1 MPHHLKKI
9 MTKISL
15 FLLIGIILVACNTV
29 KRVPEGKRLLKK
41 NEIIVNDEVK
51 KEEEIHNLLYQ
62 KPNSTILGY
71 NLRLNLY
78 NLAKPNPDSS
88 FKAKVI
94 ANPKKYERLTR
105 LLSKKQVE
113 RLGKSFFYSGIH
125 NFLKRT
131 GEPPVI
137 IDEARAKKSIT
148 RLRAYYFNNGFFNV
162 KASYKI
168 DTLPN
173 KKGQIHYTVIT
184 GKPYI
189 IDSISTKIAT
199 PALDSL
205 YEKNKDKSLVIPG
218 EQFRAVNFEAER
230 ERITSNFRNN
240 GAYYF
245 QPTNINFI
253 CDSIDTNHK
262 TNVELKISDRN
273 IRAGDTS
280 IVKPFKLYKI
290 SEVNIF
296 TDSPSSSKKIKVA
309 DSATYNNFNIYST
322 DKLRYKPKALTD
334 AVFLAKGSTY
344 ADFRRTLTSR
354 YLTNLKVFNY
364 PNIQFVEDS
373 TDVTESSLIAN
384 IYLTPRKKFSFGAS
398 ADVTHS
404 NIQNFGISGSITGTF
419 RNVFRGAETLELSLR
434 GNIGSSTDLGIANPN
449 NVFFNL
455 SEYGGDI
462 KLNVPRVFFPFNT
475 DKIIPKN
482 MIPNTVFS
490 LGFAK
495 QQNIGLDKENLTGAM
510 YYNWNPK
517 RNVTARFDLFNI
529 QYVKNINK
537 ANYFNVYRSSYG
549 RLNLLAQEYAS
560 QVDPSYFTTNSS
572 GEQILIR
579 ENELGTNGFIQDVIN
594 QNIVTSPED
603 LRAVE
608 SIQERKERLTENN
621 LIFASSYT
629 YTRTTKTDLFDNS
642 FWIFKTKLE
651 SAGNFLGFISD
662 LANQPKNSLGNKTI
676 LDVEYSQYIKGELDF
691 IKHFDLSNNR
701 VLAMRAFFGI
711 AIPYGN
717 SDNIPF
723 SKSYFAGGSNDNRA
737 WQSYGL
743 GPGSSGGI
751 NDFNEA
757 NLKLLYSAELR
768 FKMLGKL
775 NGAIF
780 GDVGNIWNVLDNVD
794 DPKSTFTG
802 LSSLENIAF
811 GSGFGFRYDFN
822 FFVIRLDIGFK
833 TYDPG
838 KEVGERWF
846 KDYNLGHSVLNI
858 GINYPF

>member
-1 MPHHLKKI
+1 MPRHLKKI
-9 MTKISL
+9 STKISL
-15 FLLIGIILVACNTV
+15 LFLIGIILTACNTV

-41 NEIIVNDEVK
+41 NEIIVNDEITK
-51 KEEEIHNLLYQ
+51 DEAIGNLLYQ

-78 NLAKPNPDSS
+78 NLAKQNPDSS
-88 FKAKVI
+88 FKAKMA
-94 ANPKKYERLTR
+94 ANPKKYERLSK

-137 IDEARAKKSIT
+137 IDEARAKKST
-148 RLRAYYFNNGFFNV
+148 ARLRAYYFNNGFFNV
-162 KASYKI
+162 KTSYKI

-173 KKGQIHYTVIT
+173 KKGQIQYTVIT

-189 IDSISTKIAT
+189 IDSLSRQIAT

-205 YEKNKDKSLVIPG
+205 YEKNKNKSLIIPG
-218 EQFRAVNFEAER
+218 EQFRSVNFEAER
-230 ERITSNFRNN
+230 ERITTNFRNN

-262 TNVELKISDRN
+262 TNVNLKITDRSV
-273 IRAGDTS
+273 RVGDTTV
-280 IVKPFKLYKI
+280 VKPFKLYKI

-296 TDSPSSSKKIKVA
+296 TDSPSSSNKVKVA
-309 DSATYNNFNIYST
+309 DSATYNNFNIYSK
-322 DKLRYKPKALTD
+322 DKLRYRPKALTD
-334 AVFLAKGSTY
+334 AIFISKGSNY
-344 ADFRRTLTSR
+344 ADFRRTATSR
-354 YLTNLKVFNY
+354 SLNNLRVFNY

-373 TDVTESSLIAN
+373 TDINESSLIAN

-404 NIQNFGISGSITGTF
+404 NIQNFGISGSMTGTF
-419 RNVFRGAETLELSLR
+419 RNLFRGAETLELSLR

-455 SEYGGDI
+455 SEYGADI
-462 KLNVPRVFFPFNT
+462 KLNVPRFFSPFNT
-475 DKIIPKN
+475 DKIIAKN
-482 MIPNTVFS
+482 MIPNTIFS
-490 LGFAK
+490 VGFAK
-495 QQNIGLDKENLTGAM
+495 QQNIGLDKENLTASM
-510 YYNWNPK
+510 YYTWTPK
-517 RNVTARFDLFNI
+517 RNTTSRFDLFNI

-549 RLNLLAQEYAS
+549 RLNQLANDYS
-560 QVDPSYFTTNSS
+560 GQVNPDYFSN
-572 GEQILIR
+572 GNLII
-579 ENELGTNGFIQDVIN
+579 ESGTNGFLQDVIGPN
-594 QNIVTSPED
+594 PTITTTPED
-603 LRAVE
+603 LRVIE
-608 SIQERKERLTENN
+608 SISERKERLTENN

-629 YTRTTKTDLFDNS
+629 FTKNTKTDLLDNN
-642 FWIFKTKLE
+642 FWIFKTKIE
-651 SAGNFLGFISD
+651 SAGNFLGLLSD

-676 LDVEYSQYIKGELDF
+676 LEIEYSQYIKGELDF
-691 IKHFDLSNNR
+691 IKHWDLSSNR
-701 VLAMRAFFGI
+701 VLAMRAFMGI

-723 SKSYFAGGSNDNRA
+723 SRSYFAGGSNDNRA

-743 GPGSSGGI
+743 GPGSSGSI

-757 NLKLLYSAELR
+757 NLKLLYSVELR

-780 GDVGNIWNVLDNVD
+780 GDVGNIWNVLDNVK

-802 LSSLENIAF
+802 IRSLENIAV

-833 TYDPG
+833 TYDPA
-838 KEVGERWF
+838 KEVGDRWF